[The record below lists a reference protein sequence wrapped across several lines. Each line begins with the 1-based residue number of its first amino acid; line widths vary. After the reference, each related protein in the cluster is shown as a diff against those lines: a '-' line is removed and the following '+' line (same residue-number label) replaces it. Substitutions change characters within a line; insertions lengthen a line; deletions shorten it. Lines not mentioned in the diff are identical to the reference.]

1 MIAERGI
8 GLRAEVVKPV
18 FAAAIAISLMMSIAT
33 AVGRPPVSTEGTE
46 EHGKPSI
53 RNQLDSRSKKKSP
66 VFLCVRCGK
75 ESSATNSPDWR
86 AVNYST

>member
-1 MIAERGI
+1 
-8 GLRAEVVKPV
+8 VKPAI
-18 FAAAIAISLMMSIAT
+18 AAAIAVSLMVSIAT
-33 AVGRPPVSTEGTE
+33 AMGKPPVSKEGTE
-46 EHGKPSI
+46 EHRGKLSI

-75 ESSATNSPDWR
+75 ESSATNSPDGH